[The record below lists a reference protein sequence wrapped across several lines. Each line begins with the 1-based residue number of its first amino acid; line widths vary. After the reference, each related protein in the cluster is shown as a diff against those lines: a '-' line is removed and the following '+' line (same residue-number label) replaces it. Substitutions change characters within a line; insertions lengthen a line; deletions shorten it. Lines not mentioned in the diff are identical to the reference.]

1 MEQEIEIKLD
11 VPLDIKTNDILE
23 RLEQIVKQNGFTI
36 TEPKV
41 VGRNFQ
47 YYDTSNLDIYR
58 RGETL
63 RRIGGFDPN
72 IDKGLFRYDFKIGPI
87 EDRYE
92 ANHWTSAELDENE
105 ILNQFDL
112 MRFYAEIF
120 PSAFA
125 TTQHHKMKLQRR
137 GTLIEA
143 TLDYFNVVDGAG
155 FRELE
160 LELEHGDKS
169 DLIVLREPIQNQL
182 GLKRISKHLNDSQ

>member
-1 MEQEIEIKLD
+1 MGAAI
-11 VPLDIKTNDILE
+11 
-23 RLEQIVKQNGFTI
+23 
-36 TEPKV
+36 
-41 VGRNFQ
+41 
-47 YYDTSNLDIYR
+47 
-58 RGETL
+58 
-63 RRIGGFDPN
+63 
-72 IDKGLFRYDFKIGPI
+72 
-87 EDRYE
+87 
-92 ANHWTSAELDENE
+92 A

-182 GLKRISKHLNDSQ
+182 GLKRISKQKYNRVIESIPKSLYNQINSY